1 MTITPFDLS
10 NHENVNEVPTAWPLT
25 AELGQTGLKRAA
37 GILDEEFLPQL
48 QGRKLIQVFK
58 EMSENDPIVGALLF
72 AMDRL
77 LRGLEWNVEPAD
89 SSAEAKQ
96 YAEFVEECM
105 EDMSHTWDDFI
116 SEALSCL
123 VYGWSWHEIVWK
135 RRVGPYEKDG
145 SRRSKYTD
153 NKIGIRKLPIRAQE
167 THLRWIFDEQG
178 SVQALVQMAPPYYVQ
193 TIVPISKSLLFRTQS
208 RKGSPEGRSI
218 LRNAYQPWFYKKRL
232 QEIEAI
238 GIERD
243 LAGLPV
249 AKVPREYLNATAN
262 SEKAK
267 ILTAFRKMVK
277 SVRRNEQEGII
288 IPGDIDPDTN
298 QPYFDFQLLTSGGS
312 RQFDTNSIIQRYE
325 QRILMSVL
333 ADFILVGHEGVGSYS
348 MHTDKTGLFRASIES
363 ITESIAETL
372 NRHLIPRLFS
382 VNGIKT
388 DKLPKF
394 APSKVD
400 PPDLS
405 QLAGFMNSMSNMG
418 VQWFP
423 DPEMESFVRRI
434 AQLPDLPDETETIR
448 EQEFKQ
454 ANILRIANQQMQALS
469 LQGQVQQQL
478 AFNKNPQQFAQQQ
491 AQEQNPQQ
499 NRSQK

>member
-10 NHENVNEVPTAWPLT
+10 NHENVNEVPTSWPLT

-218 LRNAYQPWFYKKRL
+218 LRNAYQPWFYLGHFTK
-232 QEIEAI
+232 Q
-238 GIERD
+238 
-243 LAGLPV
+243 
-249 AKVPREYLNATAN
+249 N
-262 SEKAK
+262 S
-267 ILTAFRKMVK
+267 T
-277 SVRRNEQEGII
+277 
-288 IPGDIDPDTN
+288 
-298 QPYFDFQLLTSGGS
+298 
-312 RQFDTNSIIQRYE
+312 QF
-325 QRILMSVL
+325 
-333 ADFILVGHEGVGSYS
+333 GHLG
-348 MHTDKTGLFRASIES
+348 
-363 ITESIAETL
+363 
-372 NRHLIPRLFS
+372 P
-382 VNGIKT
+382 
-388 DKLPKF
+388 
-394 APSKVD
+394 
-400 PPDLS
+400 
-405 QLAGFMNSMSNMG
+405 
-418 VQWFP
+418 
-423 DPEMESFVRRI
+423 
-434 AQLPDLPDETETIR
+434 
-448 EQEFKQ
+448 
-454 ANILRIANQQMQALS
+454 
-469 LQGQVQQQL
+469 
-478 AFNKNPQQFAQQQ
+478 
-491 AQEQNPQQ
+491 
-499 NRSQK
+499 NRSSVP